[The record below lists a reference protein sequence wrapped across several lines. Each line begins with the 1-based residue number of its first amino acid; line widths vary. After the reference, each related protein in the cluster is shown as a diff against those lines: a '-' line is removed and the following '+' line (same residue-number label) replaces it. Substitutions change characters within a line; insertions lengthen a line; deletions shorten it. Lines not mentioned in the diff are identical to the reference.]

1 MERKEEKDLGSV
13 REVIHSNSNRQRS
26 MTHGD
31 PGDEGDP
38 EDTPEDGGLDV
49 ADCEDNHDDAAA
61 DAEPE
66 GGVLKDLSEASV

>member
-1 MERKEEKDLGSV
+1 
-13 REVIHSNSNRQRS
+13 

-49 ADCEDNHDDAAA
+49 ADCECKHDDDAA
-61 DAEPE
+61 DAEIFQTRV
-66 GGVLKDLSEASV
+66 GIKV